1 MLILSNSFLSRIL
14 YTFSKYLTLFFVK
27 KKKTKKKA
35 EEKHVHKVST
45 KPIIIFLS
53 LLKLKNLKSNT
64 TNESLGCGNLFLQ
77 NNEI

>member
-27 KKKTKKKA
+27 NKKQKKA

>member
-27 KKKTKKKA
+27 KKQKKSRK
-35 EEKHVHKVST
+35 KHVHKVST

>member
-27 KKKTKKKA
+27 KKQKKQK
-35 EEKHVHKVST
+35 KHVHKVST

>member
-27 KKKTKKKA
+27 NKTKKSRK
-35 EEKHVHKVST
+35 KHVHKVST